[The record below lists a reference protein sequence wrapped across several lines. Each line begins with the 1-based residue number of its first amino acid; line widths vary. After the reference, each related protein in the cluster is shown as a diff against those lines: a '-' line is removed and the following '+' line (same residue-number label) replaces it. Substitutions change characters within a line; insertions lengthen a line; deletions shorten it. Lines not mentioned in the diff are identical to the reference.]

1 MKKVL
6 FTLIAVMLC
15 LVSAIGQQNQMR
27 MTYYFGHVY
36 LHSKINGHPAFLV
49 FDTGSPYACMDST
62 FLADSGLQYK
72 MVGYAQMGGAGNNQE
87 KIRIIVDELTYTVNE
102 KEYLSHISPI
112 IQLKSIVGD
121 YADGILGID
130 NMGEK
135 VVAIDY
141 LGEQIGFWD
150 QMGDTAGFTSI
161 PIRYENDRIYL
172 PLAVT
177 VREGKTI
184 QGEALMDLGN
194 GGSVSL
200 TSNVAKQH
208 TLNEIS
214 PLLHYTCLHGGIGG
228 ESSGCDFRANNV
240 TIGPFSLDS
249 VTMDF
254 SNNTGGALSSKEY
267 IATIGNE
274 IWERFDM
281 IIDLSGKRLYLR
293 PNSKFKEPF
302 ESPIRGFS
310 CTDRSRTLGYWVV
323 NSLDTQSN
331 AERAGLRNGDHVTAV
346 NGRSVKDIS
355 FEERRTVFDGLS
367 GVTLTIQ
374 RGDTSLD
381 ISFNF
386 DKPKI

>member
-1 MKKVL
+1 MKKAL
-6 FTLIAVMLC
+6 FTLIAAVLC
-15 LVSAIGQQNQMR
+15 VGSAIGQQNRMG
-27 MTYYFGHVY
+27 MTYYFGHIF

-72 MVGYAQMGGAGNNQE
+72 MIGYGQMGGAGNNQA
-87 KIRIIVDELTYTVNE
+87 KVRVIVDELTYTVDE
-102 KEYLSHISPI
+102 KEYQSRISPI
-112 IQLKSIVGD
+112 IQLKPIVGD

-130 NMGEK
+130 NMGGK
-135 VVAIDY
+135 VVAINY
-141 LGEQIGFWD
+141 LDEQMGFWD
-150 QMGDTAGFTSI
+150 QLGDTAGFTSI
-161 PIRYENDRIYL
+161 PIRYENNRIYV
-172 PLAVT
+172 PLVVA

-184 QGEALMDLGN
+184 QGEALMDLGS

-200 TSNVAKQH
+200 TSDVAKQYS
-208 TLNEIS
+208 LNELS
-214 PLLHYTCLHGGIGG
+214 PLLYYTTLYGGIGG
-228 ESSGCDFRANNV
+228 ESSGCDFRATNV

-254 SNNTGGALSSKEY
+254 SNNTGGALSRREY

-281 IIDLSGKRLYLR
+281 MIDLSGERLYLR
-293 PNSKFKEPF
+293 PNSKFEETF

-310 CTDRSRTLGYWVV
+310 CTDRSKTLGYWVV
-323 NSLDTQSN
+323 NALYTQSN
-331 AERAGLRNGDHVTAV
+331 AEKAGLKKGDHVIAV

-355 FEERRTVFDGLS
+355 FEERRTFFDGLT

-374 RGDTSLD
+374 RGGITQE
-381 ISFNF
+381 ISFKF
-386 DKPKI
+386 DEPKI